1 MHMADDEAKDV
12 PTVAVKK
19 TAAPPGG
26 AAAGSG
32 SRPER
37 PVPTMQTYT
46 RTMANDADP
55 LAGRAKPALPL
66 PSKEEKKP

>member
-1 MHMADDEAKDV
+1 MHMADDKAKAV
-12 PTVAVKK
+12 PTVAVK
-19 TAAPPGG
+19 TTVAPPGG
-26 AAAGSG
+26 ATGGSG

-55 LAGRAKPALPL
+55 FTGKAKPALPL
-66 PSKEEKKP
+66 PSKEKKKP

>member
-1 MHMADDEAKDV
+1 MHMADDEAKAV

-19 TAAPPGG
+19 TVAPPGG
-26 AAAGSG
+26 ATGGSG

-55 LAGRAKPALPL
+55 FAGKAKPALPL
-66 PSKEEKKP
+66 ASKEEKKP